1 MLDTVPRMKFWLS
14 CNMKQI
20 LCIALGIAFS
30 CGLFGCSAKQNPAE
44 ETMPIPSEIV
54 VTDPTILET
63 PVEENVETL
72 ETEVVENSTS
82 EEVVMNTYISI
93 TGAEA
98 KTLMESEENYIIL
111 DVRTQEE
118 FDEGHIA
125 GAILIPDYE
134 IAEKAEDIL
143 TDKEQLI
150 LVYCRSGR
158 RSKLASAV
166 LAEMGYTN
174 VKEFGGVI
182 DWEYGL
188 VTDEKERAEIRI

>member
-1 MLDTVPRMKFWLS
+1 MLDTVLRTKFWLS
-14 CNMKQI
+14 CNMERI
-20 LCIALGIAFS
+20 LCISLGIVFL

-44 ETMPIPSEIV
+44 ETMPMPSEIV

-98 KTLMESEENYIIL
+98 KALMDSEENYIIL

-143 TDKEQLI
+143 TDKSQLI
-150 LVYCRSGR
+150 LIYCRSGR

-174 VKEFGGVI
+174 IKEFGGVI
-182 DWEYGL
+182 DWQYGL
-188 VTDEKERAEIRI
+188 TTD

>member
-1 MLDTVPRMKFWLS
+1 MDIVPRMKFWLS
-14 CNMKQI
+14 CNMKRI
-20 LCIALGIAFS
+20 LCIALGIVFL
-30 CGLFGCSAKQNPAE
+30 CGLFGCSAEQNSAE

-54 VTDPTILET
+54 VTDPTILEI
-63 PVEENVETL
+63 PVEENMQTL
-72 ETEVVENSTS
+72 ETEVVSDSTS

-98 KTLMESEENYIIL
+98 KALMESEENYIIL

-118 FDEGHIA
+118 FDDGHIS

-174 VKEFGGVI
+174 IKEFGGVI

-188 VTDEKERAEIRI
+188 VTD

>member
-1 MLDTVPRMKFWLS
+1 MLDTVLRTKFWPN
-14 CNMKQI
+14 CNMKRI
-20 LCIALGIAFS
+20 LCIVVGAVFL
-30 CGLFGCSAKQNPAE
+30 CGLFGCSAEQAPAE

-54 VTDPTILET
+54 VTDPTILEI
-63 PVEENVETL
+63 PVEESVETL
-72 ETEVVENSTS
+72 GTEVVENSTS

-134 IAEKAEDIL
+134 IAEKAEGIL

-174 VKEFGGVI
+174 IKEFGGVL

-188 VTDEKERAEIRI
+188 VTD